1 MLSEKSGT
9 KNSMY
14 KKLKC
19 QENESVLIDKHQQ
32 LLLGWGVDYE
42 NEE

>member
-19 QENESVLIDKHQQ
+19 QENESVDKHQQ